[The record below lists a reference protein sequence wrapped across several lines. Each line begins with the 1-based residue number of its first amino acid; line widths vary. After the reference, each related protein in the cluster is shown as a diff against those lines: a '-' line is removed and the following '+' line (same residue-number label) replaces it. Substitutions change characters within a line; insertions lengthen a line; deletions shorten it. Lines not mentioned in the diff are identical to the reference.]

1 MDDLIAQGVSTA
13 TNAAGTRTTP
23 APGGVA
29 LTRATAVGGGHTTA
43 YLAAGPEDG
52 PMLVLVHG
60 WPANGLTWK
69 HQLTAFAALGFR
81 VIAPDLRGYGGSTVH
96 RARDAYAQERLVGDM
111 VALLDHLGRDR
122 AVWIGHD
129 WGSATVWGLAAH
141 HPERCAA
148 VASICVPYRTLE
160 RGMADLLAH
169 VNRSIYPPDT
179 HPYAQFD
186 YMHYYAS
193 RAERAARV
201 FDARPA
207 DSVKV
212 FYRGGVPAAHG
223 TRGRTSE
230 ITAGG
235 GWFGGADAAPD
246 VSVDTAVLD
255 EDLLADLTSSLT
267 RTGFAPSIAYYLND
281 EANRAYSDTSL
292 NGGRLD
298 MPVLFLE
305 AFHDQVADTS
315 VSRLA
320 EPMRRHCTDLT
331 EESIDAGHWAQLERP
346 AAVNAALARWLAT
359 RAPGPWSRPARRS
372 VA

>member
-1 MDDLIAQGVSTA
+1 MNDPS
-13 TNAAGTRTTP
+13 TRTTF
-23 APGGVA
+23 
-29 LTRATAVGGGHTTA
+29 TRAGVTLTEGTAAGNGHSIS

-52 PMLVLVHG
+52 PMLVFVHG
-60 WPANGLTWK
+60 WPAHGRTWK

-81 VIAPDLRGYGGSTVH
+81 VIAPDLRGYGSSTVH
-96 RARDAYAQERLVGDM
+96 QRRDAYAQEHLVGDM
-111 VALLDHLGRDR
+111 VALLDRLGREQ

-160 RGMADLLAH
+160 RGVPALLEH
-169 VNRSIYPPDT
+169 VNRSIYPPDI

-193 RAERAARV
+193 EAERAV
-201 FDARPA
+201 QVLDARPA
-207 DSVKV
+207 NSVRA
-212 FYRGGVPAAHG
+212 FFRGGVPAVHG
-223 TRGRTSE
+223 KPGPTSE
-230 ITAGG
+230 ITRNG
-235 GWFGGADAAPD
+235 GWFAGADAVPD
-246 VSVDTAVLD
+246 LPPDTGVLD
-255 EDLLADLTSSLT
+255 EELLADLTSSLT
-267 RTGFAPSIAYYLND
+267 GTGFGASIAYYLND

-305 AFHDQVADTS
+305 AFYDQVADTS

-320 EPMRRHCTDLT
+320 EPMRRYCTDLT
-331 EESIDAGHWAQLERP
+331 EESIEAGHWAQLEQP
-346 AAVNAALARWLAT
+346 TAVNAALARWLAT
-359 RAPGPWSRPARRS
+359 KTPSLWPQPTHPPRT
-372 VA
+372 